1 MNVQIIDIIVGA
13 ILAYGLVHGYYKG
26 IVQQLGSLGGLI
38 VAILFANLFTPIFE
52 NLLNKFDFA
61 SPGITHKLAYL
72 TSFLVLLFGCNFLPA
87 SSKEHY
93 TVASRVV
100 RPHYRKHFLLLQISA
115 CSKRPTQSVYDTGR
129 RRKRCRTSYSAG
141 SKTLPNCTESST
153 FCYRLV
159 QRKSR
164 NSRHKYLSAG
174 NKQRRT
180 SGVFTVNEGF
190 TA

>member
-72 TSFLVLLFGCNFLPA
+72 TSFLVLLFGCNFLARLLKRTLHMLHLGWFDRITGSIFCCFKYLLVA
-87 SSKEHY
+87 SALLNLYTILGGEGKDAVPPIPQEAKLCQIVLKVAPFVIDWSKEKVESPDI
-93 TVASRVV
+93 TISLPEINKDELPA
-100 RPHYRKHFLLLQISA
+100 FLQ
-115 CSKRPTQSVYDTGR
+115 
-129 RRKRCRTSYSAG
+129 
-141 SKTLPNCTESST
+141 
-153 FCYRLV
+153 
-159 QRKSR
+159 
-164 NSRHKYLSAG
+164 
-174 NKQRRT
+174 
-180 SGVFTVNEGF
+180 
-190 TA
+190 

>member
-72 TSFLVLLFGCNFLPA
+72 TSFLVLLFGCNFLA
-87 SSKEHY
+87 RLLKRTLHMLHLG
-93 TVASRVV
+93 VV

-129 RRKRCRTSYSAG
+129 RRKRRRTSYSAG

-164 NSRHKYLSAG
+164 NS
-174 NKQRRT
+174 
-180 SGVFTVNEGF
+180 
-190 TA
+190 

>member
-72 TSFLVLLFGCNFLPA
+72 TSFLVLLFGCNFLA
-87 SSKEHY
+87 RLLKRTLHMLHLGWFDRITGSIFCCFKY
-93 TVASRVV
+93 LLVASA
-100 RPHYRKHFLLLQISA
+100 LLNL
-115 CSKRPTQSVYDTGR
+115 
-129 RRKRCRTSYSAG
+129 
-141 SKTLPNCTESST
+141 
-153 FCYRLV
+153 
-159 QRKSR
+159 
-164 NSRHKYLSAG
+164 
-174 NKQRRT
+174 
-180 SGVFTVNEGF
+180 
-190 TA
+190 

>member
-72 TSFLVLLFGCNFLPA
+72 TSFLVLLFGCNFLA
-87 SSKEHY
+87 RLLKRTLHMLHLGWFDRITGSIFCCFKY
-93 TVASRVV
+93 LLVASA
-100 RPHYRKHFLLLQISA
+100 LLNLYTIL
-115 CSKRPTQSVYDTGR
+115 G
-129 RRKRCRTSYSAG
+129 G
-141 SKTLPNCTESST
+141 E
-153 FCYRLV
+153 
-159 QRKSR
+159 
-164 NSRHKYLSAG
+164 
-174 NKQRRT
+174 
-180 SGVFTVNEGF
+180 
-190 TA
+190 

>member
-72 TSFLVLLFGCNFLPA
+72 TSFLVLLFGCNFLARLLKRTLHMLHLGWFDRITGSIFCCFKYLLVA
-87 SSKEHY
+87 SALLNLYTILGGEGKDAVPPILLKVAPFVIDWSKEK
-93 TVASRVV
+93 VEIPDINISLPEINKDELPA
-100 RPHYRKHFLLLQISA
+100 FLQ
-115 CSKRPTQSVYDTGR
+115 
-129 RRKRCRTSYSAG
+129 
-141 SKTLPNCTESST
+141 
-153 FCYRLV
+153 
-159 QRKSR
+159 
-164 NSRHKYLSAG
+164 
-174 NKQRRT
+174 
-180 SGVFTVNEGF
+180 
-190 TA
+190 